1 MAYIKYLEWDT
12 THFGI
17 KVGELQM
24 DLPITKDEL
33 KRVRIDAL
41 QEGYDL
47 LYLRGVT
54 LPDSLLSDNIIL
66 ADQKVVYTKIVDEVC
81 SEIQNNPK
89 VVSWI
94 NHDIDVQLLSLALQ
108 SGGHSRYY
116 LDKRMPIHAF
126 VSLYR
131 AWIEDSLKGSIATDV
146 LVYRDDSTIY
156 GLLTYKQEKDIV
168 EIGLIDVDYSMLGR
182 GIGSSLMQSMF
193 SRIPQGTKI
202 EVATQK
208 CNTAAC
214 RYYEKNGF
222 EIRNITNIYHIW
234 IR

>member
-1 MAYIKYLEWDT
+1 MRCIQYLEWDT

-24 DLPITKDEL
+24 DLPITKDDL
-33 KRVRIDAL
+33 TKVRIDAL

-47 LYLRGVT
+47 LYLRGVN
-54 LPDSLLSDNIIL
+54 LPDSLLSDNVIL
-66 ADQKVVYTKIVDEVC
+66 ADQKVIYTKNVDEV
-81 SEIQNNPK
+81 STKFQNSPK

-94 NHDIDVQLLSLALQ
+94 YHDIDVHLLSLALQ

-116 LDKRMPIHAF
+116 LDKRIPIHAF
-126 VSLYR
+126 VNLYR
-131 AWIEDSLKGSIATDV
+131 AWIENSLNGTIATDV

-168 EIGLIDVDYSMLGR
+168 EIGLIDVDYPMSGK
-182 GIGSSLMQSMF
+182 GIGSILMQSLF
-193 SRIPQGTKI
+193 SRMPHGTRV

-208 CNTAAC
+208 RNIAAC

-222 EIRNITNIYHIW
+222 KIRQITNIYHIW